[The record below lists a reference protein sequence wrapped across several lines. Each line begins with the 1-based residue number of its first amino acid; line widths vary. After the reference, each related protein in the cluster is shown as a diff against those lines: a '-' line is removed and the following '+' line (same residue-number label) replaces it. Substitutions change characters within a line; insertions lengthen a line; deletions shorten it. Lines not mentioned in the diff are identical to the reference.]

1 MKTNLKKIR
10 SIQALC
16 IASVAAALS
25 SLSSAQSSM
34 KTDSGG
40 PRLQQGQK
48 DICTI
53 FGPKATGTP
62 PPISSRE
69 SELNSVPRAKLGYTT
84 TWTVL
89 GGKPIKV
96 SYCVIPTFK
105 ALGGEAWT
113 TPLTLS
119 LVDKRE
125 KESAQEN
132 PAYPGSL
139 NPLANMVVVDHV
151 KMAPKS
157 AVVPVP
163 VAAGTTVTVAA
174 PQGWC
179 EEEIAWVK
187 RPALFIETSDGTS
200 CPVQFGAPEKRQSD
214 PRSALGAKPVPL
226 SGARQK

>member
-1 MKTNLKKIR
+1 MKTNLKEIK

-16 IASVAAALS
+16 IVSVAALS
-25 SLSSAQSSM
+25 SFSSAQSSM
-34 KTDSGG
+34 KTDGGG
-40 PRLQQGQK
+40 PRDTK
-48 DICTI
+48 DRCII
-53 FGPKATGTP
+53 FGPKAPNTP
-62 PPISSRE
+62 PPATSRKSE
-69 SELNSVPRAKLGYTT
+69 SNSMPRARLGFTT

-96 SYCVIPTFK
+96 SYCVIPTFT

-139 NPLANMVVVDHV
+139 NTSANMVIVDHI

-157 AVVPVP
+157 AIVPVP

-200 CPVQFGAPEKRQSD
+200 CPVQFGAPERRPSD
-214 PRSALGAKPVPL
+214 PRSTPATKPAP
-226 SGARQK
+226 SFNAIQK

>member
-1 MKTNLKKIR
+1 MKTNLKEIK

-16 IASVAAALS
+16 IVSVAALS
-25 SLSSAQSSM
+25 SFSSAQSSM

-40 PRLQQGQK
+40 PKLHK

-62 PPISSRE
+62 PPISSRK
-69 SELNSVPRAKLGYTT
+69 SGLNSIPRAKLGYAT

-96 SYCVIPTFK
+96 SYCVIPTFT

-139 NPLANMVVVDHV
+139 NASNMMVTDHT
-151 KMAPKS
+151 KLSTKS

-163 VAAGTTVTVAA
+163 VAAGTTVTVAT
-174 PQGWC
+174 PQAWC
-179 EEEIAWVK
+179 KEEIAWVK

-200 CPVQFGAPEKRQSD
+200 CPVQFGAPEIRQGA
-214 PRSALGAKPVPL
+214 PRSALGAKPVPS
-226 SGARQK
+226 SGARQN

>member
-1 MKTNLKKIR
+1 MKTNPKKIK

-16 IASVAAALS
+16 IVSVAVLS
-25 SLSSAQSSM
+25 SFSSAQSSM
-34 KTDSGG
+34 KTDGGG
-40 PRLQQGQK
+40 PLLPDDNDRC
-48 DICTI
+48 II
-53 FGPKATGTP
+53 FGPKAPNTP
-62 PPISSRE
+62 PPATSRKSE
-69 SELNSVPRAKLGYTT
+69 SNSMPRARLGFTT

-96 SYCVIPTFK
+96 SYCVIPTFT

-119 LVDKRE
+119 LVDKRQ

-132 PAYPGSL
+132 PAYPGWLGAS
-139 NPLANMVVVDHV
+139 NMVVTDHT
-151 KMAPKS
+151 KLSTKS

-163 VAAGTTVTVAA
+163 VAVGATVAVPT

-179 EEEIAWVK
+179 EEEIDWVK

-200 CPVQFGAPEKRQSD
+200 CPVQFGAPEIRQGA
-214 PRSALGAKPVPL
+214 PRSALGAKPVPS
-226 SGARQK
+226 SGARQN